1 MAHRLRLCWR
11 CRGFPAM
18 ASCLVRVPVSHPT
31 VSETPRPPR
40 HHYVRV
46 AVTAAALAP
55 ALLLSLASRGG
66 GQALDTSA
74 TAVWR
79 EYQRTVQPFLAR
91 HCFECHTERES
102 GDVRL
107 DLFKDEK

>member
-1 MAHRLRLCWR
+1 MAHRPRPSRC
-11 CRGFPAM
+11 CRGFAAM
-18 ASCLVRVPVSHPT
+18 ARCSMRVPASRPA

-46 AVTAAALAP
+46 AVTAAALAS

-66 GQALDTSA
+66 GQAPDTSA
-74 TAVWR
+74 TAEWR
-79 EYQRTVQPFLAR
+79 EYQRTVQPFLAK
-91 HCFECHTERES
+91 HCFECHTDRES

-107 DLFKDEK
+107 DLFK